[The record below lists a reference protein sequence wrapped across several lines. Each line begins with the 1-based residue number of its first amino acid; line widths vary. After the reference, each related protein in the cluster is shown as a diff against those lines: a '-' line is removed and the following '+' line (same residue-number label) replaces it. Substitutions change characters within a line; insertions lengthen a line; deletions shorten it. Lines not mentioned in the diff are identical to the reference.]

1 MQKLRY
7 YRQVFATGGCTTAG
21 GGASSSG
28 ANQVGTRRKRHPP
41 PLREKKLKEKQKNKE
56 KDAELAQSTVVD
68 RNPDSQED
76 SKPVNFIS
84 AFWLSFFSSTFFS
97 LKLFCIIQN
106 IDEKYLQHWTLSR
119 SWTSFNQVWPLTQF
133 FSVSFLWKAN
143 QWPLIGETLFSSFPP
158 SNSLVCCF
166 RNYRDTRTPPGVLC

>member
-97 LKLFCIIQN
+97 QII
-106 IDEKYLQHWTLSR
+106 LHH
-119 SWTSFNQVWPLTQF
+119 
-133 FSVSFLWKAN
+133 
-143 QWPLIGETLFSSFPP
+143 PLILLKNICNIELCQDLEPV
-158 SNSLVCCF
+158 L
-166 RNYRDTRTPPGVLC
+166 TRSGH